1 MKDPIKM
8 IEKCRKENI
17 PFFVLKATDVVAQEA
32 MRHYVWFM
40 HSLGNDI
47 SEDYK
52 NEINKY
58 HKEFVEFQME
68 RPYEIDAPNM

>member
-8 IEKCRKENI
+8 IEKCRKEEI
-17 PFFVLKATDVVAQEA
+17 PFFVLKATDKVAQEA

-40 HSLGNDI
+40 HTFKNDI

-52 NEINKY
+52 KEIDTF
-58 HKEFVEFQME
+58 HKEFVEFEMLN
-68 RPYEIDAPNM
+68 PYKMDLPNM